1 MTPSAATISASSIT
15 EHQRRQL
22 SELNA
27 EYRDLNET
35 INHAQASVDR
45 AKKLNDLNYHRRRR
59 AILAEHAE
67 DRQEELRT

>member
-1 MTPSAATISASSIT
+1 MTPSASISASSIT

-59 AILAEHAE
+59 AILAEHAD